1 MASFPKLVI
10 DTRRQGPLSPE
21 ELAKRAKKIREK
33 NNPVIAEPE
42 RGLFFELANAGCSV
56 HAATIIGSEIGKLL
70 ERIKT
75 LEARLEFLEH
85 HS

>member
-1 MASFPKLVI
+1 MGDLRQVAYNEAQKL
-10 DTRRQGPLSPE
+10 
-21 ELAKRAKKIREK
+21 AAKKNEQASAPSVSPLFAQLSQAGI
-33 NNPVIAEPE
+33 PV
-42 RGLFFELANAGCSV
+42 S
-56 HAATIIGSEIGKLL
+56 AASILGSEIGVLL